1 MATAGLVLAAQ
12 LKQLLFAVLND
23 GPAYSAL
30 VPWVLD
36 SEHKVITTFN
46 SLYDHTQ
53 LVWDQHVTSTYP
65 TPPAPPLH
73 LQGVTL
79 WEYAQERQCLQH
91 VQLQARHA
99 RPQDMQQCVLQV
111 IAEACTHGTGLSQAT
126 CAHAAALL
134 QPCSNRAS
142 TEQHTSGKQQ
152 QQQQLK
158 RPGAGK
164 LRAADTSSTGSC
176 CSLSQPASHLAKL
189 HGHILSHLA
198 ARDLPEQLHQL
209 VLLLTA
215 GPLSRSSSCSPAA
228 APDKQTS
235 SGRQGAGR
243 QASNRSSP
251 HPSTVAAA
259 VQQQAQAQPA
269 AGEADG
275 LQGVAVVDS
284 PQQLLPCRAC
294 AAEYA
299 GKALQC
305 CNKLLS
311 CMPVELQQ
319 AMVCSPYLQQ
329 FSPALVNILAKALAA
344 GAATTAVPGNAAG
357 VVSASTPWPQQ
368 QQGQTAGPDCTPAGA
383 GSASR
388 PGVLGWAAAATP
400 GSGGSAG
407 SGSAW
412 LTDTHRSLP
421 GSSSAKVGGRAP
433 SRTPASARLSGLGL
447 LMPTTPGTGLPSRPA
462 SGGQLPAGGKAAKTA
477 AVCNREKSRDLFFT
491 ILRR

>member
-1 MATAGLVLAAQ
+1 
-12 LKQLLFAVLND
+12 
-23 GPAYSAL
+23 
-30 VPWVLD
+30 
-36 SEHKVITTFN
+36 
-46 SLYDHTQ
+46 
-53 LVWDQHVTSTYP
+53 VTSTNPLP
-65 TPPAPPLH
+65 TAPPFH

-91 VQLQARHA
+91 VQLQAGHA

-111 IAEACTHGTGLSQAT
+111 VAEACTHGSDLSQAT
-126 CAHAAALL
+126 CTHAAAVL
-134 QPCSNRAS
+134 QSGSNRAS
-142 TEQHTSGKQQ
+142 AEQHSNGK

-164 LRAADTSSTGSC
+164 PRADTASTGSC
-176 CSLSQPASHLAKL
+176 CSLSQPASRLAKL
-189 HGHILSHLA
+189 HGHLLSHLA
-198 ARDLPEQLHQL
+198 APDLAEQLHQL
-209 VLLLTA
+209 VLMLTA

-228 APDKQTS
+228 APSKQSS

-243 QASNRSSP
+243 QATSSSSP
-251 HPSTVAAA
+251 HPSTLAAA
-259 VQQQAQAQPA
+259 VQHQTQARPA
-269 AGEADG
+269 ADDANT
-275 LQGVAVVDS
+275 LQAVAAVDS

-319 AMVCSPYLQQ
+319 ALVCSPYLQQ

-344 GAATTAVPGNAAG
+344 GAAVTAVPGNAAG

-421 GSSSAKVGGRAP
+421 GSSSGKVGGRAP